1 MHACT
6 HVNIKIKEQMLQ
18 EVFMSD
24 VSKKKPVQSF
34 TGYALGS
41 SSEKI
46 HVPTTI
52 QKVLGTLVKC

>member
-1 MHACT
+1 
-6 HVNIKIKEQMLQ
+6 MLQ